1 MRMHKLNL
9 LLNTLSP
16 PLHWQTS
23 HFNDIWSCIVV
34 VWRYRHFVNILLY
47 RQDMFER
54 EKCERCRLYDCG
66 KNITWWVWE
75 SGEMNCYT
83 QIVGA
88 ETKRQKCSW
97 NEWECIRDRNSFN
110 WKSVTVMEWV
120 DIKKSCWFRYLSNT
134 STNISKYDFFFHQS
148 RFLIWLYIQNICFY
162 QDYFLRTWIY
172 KRYIAIP
179 LKIEKQMWSDLEAKS
194 KMKQFIKK
202 ND

>member
-1 MRMHKLNL
+1 MLLILIFAAQSVGNDVQQENKSSPFFPKHWMRMHKLNL

-34 VWRYRHFVNILLY
+34 VWLYRHFVYILLY

-97 NEWECIRDRNSFN
+97 NEWECIRDRHSFN
-110 WKSVTVMEWV
+110 WKSVTVMDWV
-120 DIKKSCWFRYLSNT
+120 DIKKSCWFRSKSNT
-134 STNISKYDFFFHQS
+134 STNISKYDFVFSPVEVLNMTIHTKYMFLS
-148 RFLIWLYIQNICFY
+148 RLFSTYLNL
-162 QDYFLRTWIY
+162 
-172 KRYIAIP
+172 
-179 LKIEKQMWSDLEAKS
+179 
-194 KMKQFIKK
+194 
-202 ND
+202 